1 MRIKT
6 FLIVCGCVLITSYI
20 LIIFTSSEQQND
32 SIKNI
37 VSQTNLHI
45 KEIQV
50 SGAMIMYIVD
60 WNAIH
65 FNVWFGFFSLSA
77 GKSCVE

>member
-37 VSQTNLHI
+37 MSQTNLHI

-50 SGAMIMYIVD
+50 SAAYRHT
-60 WNAIH
+60 NARNFDGRSSH
-65 FNVWFGFFSLSA
+65 
-77 GKSCVE
+77 